1 MSKENITQSEQEDKQ
16 KDQLIVDFPF
26 FITPNSII
34 DVEGVF
40 TANEKLVYLTLCR
53 FGNLGREAFPSL
65 NKLVAKCELSKP
77 TIIKA
82 IKGLIEK
89 GALIKRSVK
98 NDKGSYDRNIYNV
111 IYEFP
116 VAEVVKEVYGGSK
129 GALPGVV
136 KEVYPI
142 NNDLINKKDLKESTT
157 QPEKEPARSHS
168 FLNDEKQKTVFKESL
183 SLYCELY
190 KQQLDIKPAL
200 NKGKDHKLIKQLLSE
215 YGAEAVQFAIKEHLT
230 NPDEWTRRGGCTI
243 PQLKH
248 NFPGYLLKYKK
259 HQEEAEREQR
269 EREAKR
275 LRIEQMRQEEE
286 KERQEKLRRAALTPE
301 QRKLEDMETSMNL
314 LKAKIE
320 MRETLVEM
328 KNGDNEQITKLR
340 EHQNQ
345 LQQLENEYN
354 ELVQAV
360 AV

>member
-1 MSKENITQSEQEDKQ
+1 MSKISKNREEVKQ
-16 KDQLIVDFPF
+16 DDQLIMKIPYFQVPNWIFDQAENLTEHEK
-26 FITPNSII
+26 ITLI
-34 DVEGVF
+34 
-40 TANEKLVYLTLCR
+40 YLCR
-53 FGNLGREAFPSL
+53 CGNQGATAFPSL
-65 NKLVAKCELSKP
+65 P
-77 TIIKA
+77 TIGQKCGFSRRTAATA
-82 IKGLIEK
+82 IKGLIDK
-89 GALIKRSVK
+89 GYLIKHNRTGTS
-98 NDKGSYDRNIYNV
+98 NIY
-111 IYEFP
+111 
-116 VAEVVKEVYGGSK
+116 EVVSQGH
-129 GALPGVV
+129 GVV
-136 KEVYPI
+136 QEVHGGVVQEMHPKKNYSFKEE
-142 NNDLINKKDLKESTT
+142 LLRESTT